1 MRSGEIMGKL
11 ITIVGNSG
19 VGKTTLVEKIC
30 ELTPLIKELE
40 KLVERPFQEL
50 FSQDHRRYA
59 LTNQIDFLLFRA
71 EQELVIRKGDAT
83 GIQDGGLDEDFN
95 VFSRLFWQRGYLNR
109 SELDLCERMYFFLRE
124 ILPPPD
130 LIVWLQAP
138 LSVIVERYKRR
149 GRSLEIATLED
160 LKAMEVLLEEWLS
173 EVKLSPVISIDTSVE
188 DRSYSKSIEKILD
201 HLQSNL

>member
-1 MRSGEIMGKL
+1 MGKL

-30 ELTPLIKELE
+30 ELTPMIKELE
-40 KLVERPFQEL
+40 KLVERPFQDL

-71 EQELVIRKGDAT
+71 EQELVIRNGDAT

-95 VFSRLFWQRGYLNR
+95 VFSRLFLQRGYLNR
-109 SELDLCERMYFFLRE
+109 SEFDLCERMYFFLRE

-138 LSVIVERYKRR
+138 LSVIAERYRRR

-160 LKAMEVLLEEWLS
+160 LKAMEVLLEEWLG

-188 DRSYSKSIEKILD
+188 DRSYTKSIEKILD

>member
-1 MRSGEIMGKL
+1 MRSGEIMGRL
-11 ITIVGNSG
+11 ITVVGNSG
-19 VGKTTLVEKIC
+19 VGKTTFVEKIC
-30 ELTPLIKELE
+30 EVTPLIKALE
-40 KLVERPFQEL
+40 KLTERPFQDL
-50 FSQDHRRYA
+50 FSQDYRRYA
-59 LTNQIDFLLFRA
+59 LVNQIDFLLFRSK
-71 EQELVIRKGDAT
+71 QELEIRKGDIS

-109 SELDLCERMYFFLRE
+109 SEFDLCERMYHFLRE

-149 GRSLEIATLED
+149 GRIMEITKIED

-173 EVKLSPVISIDTSVE
+173 EVKLSPVICIDTSVE

-201 HLQSNL
+201 YLQSNL

>member
-1 MRSGEIMGKL
+1 MGKL

-30 ELTPLIKELE
+30 ELTPMIKELE
-40 KLVERPFQEL
+40 KLVERPFQDL

-59 LTNQIDFLLFRA
+59 LTNQ
-71 EQELVIRKGDAT
+71 
-83 GIQDGGLDEDFN
+83 
-95 VFSRLFWQRGYLNR
+95 LNR
-109 SELDLCERMYFFLRE
+109 SEFDLCERMYFFLRE

-138 LSVIVERYKRR
+138 LSVIAERYRRR

-160 LKAMEVLLEEWLS
+160 LKAMEVLLEEWLG

-188 DRSYSKSIEKILD
+188 DRSYTKSIEKILD